1 MTKRLGL
8 SVFAAF
14 VVVSSFARESVI
26 RDVKIDRPSIFAGLD
41 RVTLSA
47 RLLRDGRVSVAV
59 IDRDGYRVRTLAAD
73 APVKSGPAAW
83 QWDGRDDGGSP
94 VPDEAYSWRID
105 WRNGPAHETWFP
117 ANQSPPKMQ
126 AIPVRYYDH
135 RGGTPFTDPKSRQMD
150 GPVMK
155 TVVNREP
162 RSKGAVADH
171 WNGFDESGQ
180 IYVPGLRDFV
190 TAI

>member
-1 MTKRLGL
+1 MTKRIGL

-59 IDRDGYRVRTLAAD
+59 IDRDGYRVRTLAAH
-73 APVKSGPAAW
+73 VAAKRGVAQW
-83 QWDGRDDGGSP
+83 QWDGRDDAGSP

-105 WRNGPAHETWFP
+105 WRDGAARDTYFP
-117 ANQSPPKMQ
+117 ADQPPPAMQ
-126 AIPVRYYDH
+126 AIKVKYYD
-135 RGGTPFTDPKSRQMD
+135 RR
-150 GPVMK
+150 
-155 TVVNREP
+155 
-162 RSKGAVADH
+162 
-171 WNGFDESGQ
+171 
-180 IYVPGLRDFV
+180 
-190 TAI
+190 